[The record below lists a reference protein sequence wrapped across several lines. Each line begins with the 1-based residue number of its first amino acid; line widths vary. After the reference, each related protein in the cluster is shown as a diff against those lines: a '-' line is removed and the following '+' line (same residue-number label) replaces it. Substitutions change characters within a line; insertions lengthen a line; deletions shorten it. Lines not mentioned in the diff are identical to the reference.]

1 MLRYGPNEAPITWL
15 DTLGEIFHFTSIEDT
30 RLLIAGSVPIDV
42 VEHAHDGDPVWKI
55 CRRGTSPQ
63 VRRVVGSLKNAI
75 MKYQWRL

>member
-15 DTLGEIFHFTSIEDT
+15 DTLGEICNFTSIEDT

-55 CRRGTSPQ
+55 CRRGTPL
-63 VRRVVGSLKNAI
+63 RKCDEL
-75 MKYQWRL
+75 LDP